1 MDKLI
6 AFAGALI
13 IICFTFSP
21 FIVWFLLMRP
31 YIKKKG
37 VAPAMGI
44 DWLYSQFVDVEKLFT
59 ICKKN
64 KEHLPW
70 FFWLWLLP
78 NLLFLALF
86 LFIFVLLIILSIT
99 QS

>member
-1 MDKLI
+1 MYELI
-6 AFAGALI
+6 AFIAALTTI
-13 IICFTFSP
+13 VFIFSP
-21 FIVWFLLMRP
+21 LIVWFLLMRP

-37 VAPAMGI
+37 AAPAMGI
-44 DWLYSQFVDVEKLFT
+44 NWMYSQLVDVEKLFT